1 MNQPENSDTANT
13 DPTDDHGA
21 APRYDERLPLA
32 DQGRSEVMARLRER
46 FSFSG

>member
-13 DPTDDHGA
+13 DPTDDDGG
-21 APRYDERLPLA
+21 APRHDERLQPA

-46 FSFSG
+46 FSFSD